1 MPYNINHIHL
11 KSEDPR
17 STADWFAKAFNFEIV
32 SDIVRHFGDRFIVT
46 KSENGVTVNISGVRD
61 GEELGPSNDDA
72 HLGLEHFGL
81 DTDDIEADIK
91 RLVDMGA
98 TYKEGPIINTD
109 GGKIGFI
116 SAPGGIRLELIEK

>member
-61 GEELGPSNDDA
+61 GDELGPSND
-72 HLGLEHFGL
+72 L
-81 DTDDIEADIK
+81 
-91 RLVDMGA
+91 
-98 TYKEGPIINTD
+98 
-109 GGKIGFI
+109 
-116 SAPGGIRLELIEK
+116 SLIHI